1 MILEDNP
8 FIQDT
13 VAKTESNV
21 FIDLL
26 QTVVVALSICVVIYL
41 FIATPN
47 EVHGQS
53 MEPNFHDAEL
63 LLTNKMIQLLGST
76 KLKSLVGE
84 YKRGDVVIF
93 KHTLSQDDFIKRII
107 AIGGDTIMVKDGHV
121 FINNIKLDET
131 FLPDGRRTEAGNFLT
146 EGQMVK
152 VPEDSFICF
161 GDNRGNSTD
170 SRSNLVGFVK
180 RNQLKGKVFFRYWP
194 LDAFGTIHRHNYKEL
209 ESNSTQSGTI
219 FTSPYNK
226 NKKLI

>member
-1 MILEDNP
+1 MLNENP
-8 FIQDT
+8 FLKSEEPEEET
-13 VAKTESNV
+13 NV

-53 MEPNFHDAEL
+53 MEPNFHDKEL
-63 LLTNKMIQLLGST
+63 LLTNKIVQLLGGT
-76 KLKSLVGE
+76 QLQAVVGD

-107 AIGGDTIMVKDGHV
+107 AIEGDSVMIKDGSV
-121 FINNIKLDET
+121 YVNNVKLNEP
-131 FLPDGRRTEAGNFLT
+131 FLPNGRRTEAGNFLT

-152 VPEDSFICF
+152 VPEDSYVVL

-180 RNQLKGKVFFRYWP
+180 RSQLKGKVFFRYWP
-194 LDAFGTIHRHNYKEL
+194 LDTFGVIKGYDFEEL
-209 ESNSTQSGTI
+209 NSALEPCEYYLVT
-219 FTSPYNK
+219 
-226 NKKLI
+226 